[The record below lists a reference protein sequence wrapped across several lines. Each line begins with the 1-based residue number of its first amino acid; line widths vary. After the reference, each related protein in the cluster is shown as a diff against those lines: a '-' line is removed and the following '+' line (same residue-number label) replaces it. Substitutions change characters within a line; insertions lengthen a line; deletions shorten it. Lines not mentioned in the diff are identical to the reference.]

1 VNAKILAILFVMQ
14 RTRTVIIRL
23 VRNCALERLIQ
34 HAVALAEGR
43 PAAGRGMRGMSG
55 A

>member
-1 VNAKILAILFVMQ
+1 MNAKILAILFVMQ
-14 RTRTVIIRL
+14 RIRTVIIRL

-43 PAAGRGMRGMSG
+43 AAAGRRMPGLRG

>member
-14 RTRTVIIRL
+14 RTRTAIIRL

-43 PAAGRGMRGMSG
+43 TAAARRMPGMRGT
-55 A
+55 